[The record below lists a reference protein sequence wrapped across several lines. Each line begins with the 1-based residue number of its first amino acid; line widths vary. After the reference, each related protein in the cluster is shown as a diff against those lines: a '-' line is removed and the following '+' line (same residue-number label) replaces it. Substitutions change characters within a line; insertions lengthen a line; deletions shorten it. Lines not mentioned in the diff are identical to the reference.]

1 MNNEILDDE
10 FQITTEK
17 NYPKIINWIS
27 IIMLWVG
34 IGYCGFYGLLGEIR
48 VIIAIVLLVVSTVL
62 TYFNYE
68 LGINITLGIIL
79 IGILNLVD
87 FSPIKYFF
95 GFGIFGVKI
104 MFDLLLCSVGII
116 HYLTN
121 RTAFSKFLNNLS
133 NKETEAETKSINRSK
148 VNGFKRRFSN
158 RKIGELELIVNNEL
172 LLPEAIKA
180 AKELIEEKKKMIVK

>member
-133 NKETEAETKSINRSK
+133 NKETEAETKSINRSE